1 MQKNRYA
8 VLLDFGSTRTKV
20 AVASLSERRMLFTGS
35 AASTVKTD
43 ARVALKECFEMAKSV
58 LSASEFGSAEKLAS
72 SSAAGGLRIGVIGL
86 SESLSLKAGRNA
98 AYGSGGRIVA
108 TACGLIKE
116 SDIAGFASK
125 NIEIILF
132 CGGYENGS
140 EKALLRNASV
150 LAESGLNIPVIYAG
164 NSFAAVRVRS
174 ILAAGG
180 KECFLSDN
188 IIPAVGELNTA
199 MAEQTIRDI
208 FLGRIIN
215 MKGLSGVR
223 EMTDGI
229 LMPTPAAVLAAGRL
243 LSCGTSAEK
252 GVGDLM
258 IFDVGGATTDVHSF
272 SEQSPF
278 EGARLTGAAES
289 FAKRTVE
296 GDLGLRESSGHTAEL
311 CGISRVALASGT
323 DEAFVREGV
332 KKRVEDN
339 SYLPSNSDEHAL
351 DEALASFCVSAASR
365 RHAGSIIHSAS
376 SVCKLMQRGK
386 NLRSVRCVIGT
397 GGPLINN
404 RRPESALK
412 LSLRKEA
419 EKDILLPDRADLFL
433 DKSYVLYA
441 AGLLAEREPDAAL
454 AMMKKSLCPTGDS
467 EVSAL

>member
-1 MQKNRYA
+1 MPENRYA

-20 AVASLSERRMLFTGS
+20 TVASLSERRLLFTGS

-43 ARVALKECFEMAKSV
+43 ARIALKECFEMAKSV
-58 LSASEFGSAEKLAS
+58 LSANEFDGAEKLAS

-86 SESLSLKAGRNA
+86 SETLSLKAGRNA

-108 TACGLIKE
+108 TACGRIEE
-116 SDIAGFASK
+116 SDIADFAAK
-125 NIEIILF
+125 DIEIILF
-132 CGGYENGS
+132 CGGYEHGS
-140 EKALLRNASV
+140 ENSLVRNAEV
-150 LAESGLNIPVIYAG
+150 LAQSGLNIPVIYAG
-164 NSFAAVRVRS
+164 NSLAAVRVRS
-174 ILAAGG
+174 ILASAG

-208 FLGRIIN
+208 FLKRIIN

-223 EMTDGI
+223 ELTDGI

-243 LSCGTSAEK
+243 LACGTSAGK
-252 GVGDLM
+252 GIGELM

-272 SEQSPF
+272 SEQCPF
-278 EGARLTGAAES
+278 DGARLTGAAES

-296 GDLGLRESSGHTAEL
+296 GDLGLRESSCQAAEL
-311 CGISRVALASGT
+311 CGVSAVAGAAGA

-332 KKRVEDN
+332 KKRTQDT
-339 SYLPSNSDEHAL
+339 SYLPQNEKEHSL
-351 DEALASFCVSAASR
+351 DEALASFCVGAAAR
-365 RHAGSIIHSAS
+365 RHAGRIIHSAS

-386 NLRSVRCVIGT
+386 NLRPVRCVIGT

-404 RRPESALK
+404 RRPENALK
-412 LSLRKEA
+412 QSLRKER
-419 EKDILLPDRADLFL
+419 EEDILLPGRAAFFL
-433 DKSYVLYA
+433 DKSYALYA

-454 AMMKKSLCPTGDS
+454 AIMKKSLCQVG
-467 EVSAL
+467 